1 VIAGEV
7 AIASGCISAIC
18 SEADCG
24 EGGRGGGGR
33 DGDVVELGERWL
45 VPGYIDTH
53 VHGGGGAQFN
63 TCDPEEVDAAVRF
76 HSGHGTTALLATTVS
91 AALDDLVA
99 ALGVIAGCARERS
112 VARAQVLGVHLE
124 GPFLSAARAGAMDAS
139 SFLPPDLRTLER
151 LLGVARGGV
160 RMMTLAPELPGAL
173 DLVRALVRAGAIA
186 SIGHSD
192 AGYEEA
198 RAAVRAGASAGT
210 HLFNAMPPFHH
221 REPGLVGAALD
232 LPEVSC
238 ELICDG
244 VHVDPAALRLAYRAK
259 GAVGVRLVTDAMAGA
274 GMAGGRYPLGAAVVE
289 VRGGRALLGQG
300 RVLAGSTLTMDV
312 AVRNAVRF
320 LGVPVQEAVEMA
332 STNPARLLG
341 VSNRK
346 GAISVGMDADLVVL
360 DENLLAGATMIGGRW
375 IGPSPAC

>member
-1 VIAGEV
+1 LNI
-7 AIASGCISAIC
+7 
-18 SEADCG
+18 
-24 EGGRGGGGR
+24 
-33 DGDVVELGERWL
+33 
-45 VPGYIDTH
+45 
-53 VHGGGGAQFN
+53 
-63 TCDPEEVDAAVRF
+63 CDPEEIEIGVRF
-76 HSGHGTTALLATTVS
+76 HADHGTTALLATTVS
-91 AALDDLVA
+91 VPLDELVA
-99 ALGVIAGCARERS
+99 ALGVIAGRARERS
-112 VARAQVLGVHLE
+112 VAGAQVLGVHLE
-124 GPFLSAARAGAMDAS
+124 GPFLSAARAGGMDPS
-139 SFLPPDLRTLER
+139 SFLLPDLRALER
-151 LLGVARGGV
+151 LLSAASGTV

-173 DLVRALVRAGAIA
+173 DLIRALVRAGAIA
-186 SIGHSD
+186 SIGHSE

-198 RAAVRAGASAGT
+198 REAVRAGVSAAT

-259 GAVGVRLVTDAMAGA
+259 GTVGVRLVTDAMAGA
-274 GMAGGRYPLGAAVVE
+274 GMADGRYPLGGAMVE
-289 VRGGRALLGQG
+289 VRGGRALLGQE

-320 LGVPVQEAVEMA
+320 LGVPVQEAVAMA

-360 DENLLAGATMIGGRW
+360 DENLLAGATMIDGRW
-375 IGPSPAC
+375 IGSAPAC